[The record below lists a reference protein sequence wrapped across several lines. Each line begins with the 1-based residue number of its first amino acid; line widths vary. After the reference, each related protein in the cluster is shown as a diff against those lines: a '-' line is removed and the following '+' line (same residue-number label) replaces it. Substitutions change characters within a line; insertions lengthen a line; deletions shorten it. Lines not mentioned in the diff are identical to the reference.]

1 MRWRWK
7 RTKRSVS
14 LADVS
19 SRIRGF
25 LLDSQINDAHDL
37 ALTLGCSPIS
47 DEVALMEEDESDR
60 RVAEVGILTPLLY
73 SYAHALA
80 EATIEHQKDSAS
92 PEMDKVP
99 KEVWDYSRKLIEQ
112 VAISV
117 LIGAVSQ
124 MVDMKL
130 LNLPKKLRR
139 IVR

>member
-1 MRWRWK
+1 MQWK
-7 RTKRSVS
+7 RKPKTVT

-25 LLDSQINDAHDL
+25 LLDSQITDPHEL

-60 RVAEVGILTPLLY
+60 RVADIGILTPLLY

-80 EATIEHQKDSAS
+80 EATIEHQRNSLS
-92 PEMDKVP
+92 PEMEKLP
-99 KEVWDYSRKLIEQ
+99 KEVWEYSRKLIEQ

-117 LIGAVSQ
+117 LLGAVSQ
-124 MVDMKL
+124 LVDMKML
-130 LNLPKKLRR
+130 QLSKKLRR
-139 IVR
+139 FIR